1 LEHSHGT
8 LGSEASAFSHRGKM
22 TERIH
27 RMKSVKCLV
36 SGWDGEIMVSSYL
49 PTIDSF

>member
-1 LEHSHGT
+1 
-8 LGSEASAFSHRGKM
+8 M
-22 TERIH
+22 TERMH

-49 PTIDSF
+49 PTIDSLQSNIPQMELLNVNDR